1 MKMTASISKPRSKLG
16 RLIEEPRSTGREI
29 VIAKRGVPAA
39 VLMDYVAYMS
49 RKETT
54 AVLADRALMKEVR
67 RGIRD
72 LKTGKARFYT
82 LDELFS
88 NK

>member
-1 MKMTASISKPRSKLG
+1 
-16 RLIEEPRSTGREI
+16 
-29 VIAKRGVPAA
+29 
-39 VLMDYVAYMS
+39 MDYVAYMS
-49 RKETT
+49 RKEIT